1 MLAKQTKNKIITK
14 YKTHV
19 KDTGSPE
26 VQVAL
31 LSKSIS
37 ELAAHLKKN
46 PKDIHSRKGLLGM
59 VSRRKKLLDFLKKE
73 SMRRHNSL
81 VKKLKI

>member
-1 MLAKQTKNKIITK
+1 MLKAKDKGKIIAK
-14 YKTHV
+14 FKTHT

-26 VQVAL
+26 VQIAL
-31 LSKSIS
+31 LTKGID
-37 ELAAHLKKN
+37 ELTKHLKKN
-46 PKDIHSRKGLLGM
+46 PKDIHSRRGLLGM

-73 SMRRHNSL
+73 STRRYTNL